1 MRSEAPQ
8 ELNQAGLAA
17 DEPFE
22 APQDRVILAQLSD
35 QPLTPAQAESEV
47 WAARS
52 GAVVGFSGIVRN
64 HDQGQPV
71 HRLSYTAHPSAAE
84 AIQQVATEVAARFP
98 TVRVWVAHRIGELG
112 IGDHALVAAVAS
124 AHRAEAFQACA
135 ELVEQTKQQV
145 PIWKEQFFA
154 DGSKEWVGL

>member
-1 MRSEAPQ
+1 MSPEAPQ
-8 ELNQAGLAA
+8 ELDQAGLAV

-22 APQDRVILAQLSD
+22 SPQDRVILARLSAE
-35 QPLTPAQAESEV
+35 PLTPAQAEEEV
-47 WAARS
+47 WAERA

-84 AIQQVATEVAARFP
+84 AITQVAVDVAARFP
-98 TVRVWVAHRIGELG
+98 TVRVWLAHRVGELG

-124 AHRAEAFQACA
+124 AHRAEAFEACA
-135 ELVEQTKQQV
+135 ELVEATKQQV

>member
-1 MRSEAPQ
+1 MSSEGPQ
-8 ELNQAGLAA
+8 ELNQAGFAA

-22 APQDRVILAQLSD
+22 FPQERVVLAQLSD
-35 QPLTPAQAESEV
+35 QPLTPAQAEAEV
-47 WAARS
+47 WAERA

-64 HDQGQPV
+64 HDRGQPV
-71 HRLSYTAHPSAAE
+71 QRLNYTAHPSAAE
-84 AIQQVATEVAARFP
+84 AIAQVAVDICARFP
-98 TVRVWVAHRIGELG
+98 TVRVWVAHRVGELQ

-124 AHRAEAFQACA
+124 AHRAEAFEACA
-135 ELVEQTKQQV
+135 ELVEQTKEQV

>member
-1 MRSEAPQ
+1 MSSETPQ
-8 ELNQAGLAA
+8 ELNQAGFAA
-17 DEPFE
+17 EEPFE
-22 APQDRVILAQLSD
+22 FPQERVILARLSD
-35 QPLTPAQAESEV
+35 EPLSPAEAEAEV
-47 WAARS
+47 WAERA

-84 AIQQVATEVAARFP
+84 AIAQVAVDVAARFP
-98 TVRVWVAHRIGELG
+98 TVRVWVAHRVGELG

-135 ELVEQTKQQV
+135 ELVEATKQQV